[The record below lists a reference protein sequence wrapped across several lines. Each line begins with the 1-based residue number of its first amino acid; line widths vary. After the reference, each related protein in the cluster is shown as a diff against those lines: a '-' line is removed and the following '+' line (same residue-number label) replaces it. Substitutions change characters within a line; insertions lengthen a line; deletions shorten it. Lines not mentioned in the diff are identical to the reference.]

1 MLAGFRFLLPLLAV
15 FAAAG
20 PVRAQVTE
28 YTRETG
34 AFSRVEVSG
43 AFEVELTGGSGYS
56 VTVSVDEMLMN
67 FVQAYVDGKV
77 LKIYIDEKKLTPE
90 IRRHYRSR
98 NAADP
103 VLRAEVSA
111 PAAVRSLSLG
121 GKARLGA
128 VNGNVFAADSARF
141 FLADDARMENVTLAG
156 SEAVQLTLD
165 RRSSADIS
173 AECGSFILVAGGGSR
188 AQVRVESG
196 EAEVSMSANSSCVY
210 NGNTD
215 RIKVSARGTS
225 RSIFNGASASAEY
238 QMAGSADVNAENF
251 KVVDAKVVMS
261 GFCSLTESATG
272 SLFLDMSNGARL
284 VYKNS
289 PVFFISSIRNS
300 SVARYYDDGTE
311 GLE

>member
-20 PVRAQVTE
+20 TVRAQVTE

-56 VTVSVDEMLMN
+56 VTVSVDEMLKN
-67 FVQAYVDGKV
+67 FVQAYVDGDV

-121 GKARLGA
+121 GKARLGV

-173 AECGSFILVAGGGSR
+173 AECESFILVAGGGSR

-196 EAEVSMSANSSCVY
+196 EAELSMSANSSCVY

-238 QMAGSADVNAENF
+238 QMAGSADVTAEYF
-251 KVVDAKVVMS
+251 KGVDA
-261 GFCSLTESATG
+261 
-272 SLFLDMSNGARL
+272 
-284 VYKNS
+284 
-289 PVFFISSIRNS
+289 
-300 SVARYYDDGTE
+300 
-311 GLE
+311 